1 MFLSLLP
8 VPFAD
13 AARQR
18 QFDAL
23 EAALQAEADAPATV
37 LLGNLGAFAGFEAD
51 ALLVRAHCLALLV
64 LTPRAGRLTIPA
76 LAYGGWQLDGQ
87 LLPGRVGSDN
97 PFLQYQQQQPE
108 ALAWLQSQVGPALP
122 PCAGLALFEAPLAF
136 GPEVETH
143 LHHAAGHD
151 FQLVGGAA
159 QLLRRLPQLAAP
171 TAVLPVPAL
180 LAWAKQLELELATP
194 EETEPEPPTNYLTH
208 KLQQLWQ
215 WLGAEDIPAD
225 LPYGAAPTPD
235 LHLRDQQEQARL
247 QHLRQELQAE
257 LHHQR
262 QEAAAREATR
272 TQELAQLRQ
281 QLAQA
286 GQSTTER
293 QAEQQ
298 AKAALEEE
306 LRTTRAELAT
316 RHQELDT
323 RIQQLGLLIKQLQA
337 ADKPAQLPAQPQPAS
352 PNRPAPVAAE
362 RLPSRSAPVA
372 RPAATAAHR
381 RLRQAERWG
390 VVALVA
396 AGLSVGAWGV
406 ARLARPPKPGLTTG
420 VAHRRRT
427 VLQAQ
432 EGTAPRPVYLI
443 DSSLAAPLK
452 VDTAGAS
459 ISSTVVDPNDV
470 LPSNPSLHTSEKQDI
485 DSTTAPAS
493 DALPPAAAPDSAA
506 IPSPTP

>member
-1 MFLSLLP
+1 MFISLLP

-13 AARQR
+13 AARQQ

-23 EAALQAEADAPATV
+23 EAALQAEADAPASV
-37 LLGNLGAFAGFEAD
+37 LLGNLGAFAGFDAD

-64 LTPRAGRLTIPA
+64 LTPRAGRLTMPA
-76 LAYGGWQLDGQ
+76 LAYGSWQLDGQ
-87 LLPGRVGSDN
+87 LLAGRMGSDN
-97 PFLQYQQQQPE
+97 PFVQYQQQQPD
-108 ALAWLQSQVGPALP
+108 ALAWLQSQVGQALP
-122 PCAGLALFEAPLAF
+122 PCAGLALFEAPLTF
-136 GPEVETH
+136 GPEVEAH
-143 LHHAAGHD
+143 LHHDAGHD
-151 FQLVGGAA
+151 FQLVGGVA

-171 TAVLPVPAL
+171 TAVLTETAL
-180 LAWAKQLELELATP
+180 LAWASQLEAELATP
-194 EETEPEPPTNYLTH
+194 WQTEPELPTNYLTQ
-208 KLQQLWQ
+208 KLQQLWR

-225 LPYGAAPTPD
+225 LPYGAVPTPD

-262 QEAAAREATR
+262 QEAAAREAAR

-337 ADKPAQLPAQPQPAS
+337 TDKPPQLSAQPQPAS
-352 PNRPAPVAAE
+352 PSRPALVAAAE

-372 RPAATAAHR
+372 WPAATAAQR

-406 ARLARPPKPGLTTG
+406 ARLARQPKSRPAT
-420 VAHRRRT
+420 AHRRSR
-427 VLQAQ
+427 VFQQ
-432 EGTAPRPVYLI
+432 EEAVAPRPVYII
-443 DSSLAAPLK
+443 DSTLATPTLR
-452 VDTAGAS
+452 VDTAGTARS
-459 ISSTVVDPNDV
+459 ATVADPDEELPAQASST
-470 LPSNPSLHTSEKQDI
+470 SAKQPA
-485 DSTTAPAS
+485 DSTTV
-493 DALPPAAAPDSAA
+493 PAAASPTPTTAPDSAA
-506 IPSPTP
+506 VPSPTP